1 MIDLSPYPNNVGKIL
16 NPEPNLFELDKKTII
31 RISGLAGA
39 GKGTLSKQL
48 VDFYELGNLETSYIL
63 RSATW
68 IYLQSKLEFNKEN
81 TDIVFDQIEIKYIDK
96 QLKFVW
102 NKADESE
109 ISLSDIEL
117 RSNQVQ
123 AKVSIFSGDPY
134 FRIKY
139 YNKINY
145 ILNNLIDSA
154 VILDGRGFNTPY
166 LNQAKKDGF
175 KVIEIFLWSSEISNY
190 NRYKSAYIQRNKILN
205 WNNQDES
212 NCKLEFLT
220 NISDRNIQDYKNSL
234 VNDLGA
240 LTHNAGIIDTSNLT
254 PVQVLQIAVE
264 FIQNNK

>member
-1 MIDLSPYPNNVGKIL
+1 MIDLSPYPNNIGKIL
-16 NPEPNLFELDKKTII
+16 NPRPYQFELDKKTII

-39 GKGTLSKQL
+39 GKGTLSKHL

-68 IYLQSKLEFNKEN
+68 IYLQSELEFTKEN
-81 TDIVFDQIEIKYIDK
+81 TDIVFEQIHIEYINK
-96 QLKFVW
+96 QLQFIW
-102 NKADESE
+102 NKVDGSK
-109 ISLSDIEL
+109 INLSDTEL
-117 RSNQVQ
+117 RSNKVQ

-166 LNQAKKDGF
+166 LNQAKQDGF
-175 KVIEIFLWSSEISNY
+175 KVVEIFLWSSEVSNY
-190 NRYKSAYIQRNKILN
+190 SRYKLAYINRNKIID
-205 WNNQDES
+205 WSENNEK
-212 NCKLEFLT
+212 NCQLEFKT
-220 NISDRNIQDYKNSL
+220 NISDRNIQDYENSL

-240 LTHNAGIIDTSNLT
+240 LTHNAGIIDTSSLT
-254 PVQVLQIAVE
+254 PIQVLQVAVD
-264 FIQNNK
+264 FIQTQK

>member
-1 MIDLSPYPNNVGKIL
+1 MIDLSPYPNNIGKIL
-16 NPEPNLFELDKKTII
+16 NPEANQFQLDKKTII

-68 IYLQSKLEFNKEN
+68 IYLQLGLEFTKDNTDKVFEQIHINYNNKEL
-81 TDIVFDQIEIKYIDK
+81 F
-96 QLKFVW
+96 FVW
-102 NKADESE
+102 NKIDGSK
-109 ISLSDIEL
+109 IGLSDVEL

-166 LNQAKKDGF
+166 LNQAKEDGF
-175 KVIEIFLWSSEISNY
+175 KVIEIFLWSSEVSNY
-190 NRYKSAYIQRNKILN
+190 NRYKAAYVKRNMITS
-205 WNNQDES
+205 WTITDEE
-212 NCKLEFLT
+212 NCKLEFKT
-220 NISDRNIQDYKNSL
+220 NISDRNVQDYKNSL

-240 LTHNAGIIDTSNLT
+240 LTHNAGIIDTSDLS
-254 PVQVLQIAVE
+254 PIQVLQVAVD
-264 FIQNNK
+264 FIQSQK